1 MFRFK
6 QFDVEH
12 DRSSMKVGTDGVLL
26 GAWCDIQGAKRAL
39 DVGTGSGLIAMM
51 MAQRNLVLDVDA
63 IDIDHDSVVQAS
75 SNFEN
80 CQWGERL
87 RAIEG
92 DYVTFQL
99 AKKYDIIV
107 SNPPFFNNGVLPPA
121 TSRMNARHTVTLTYD
136 QLLAKSKSLLA
147 DSGKIAIVSP
157 ADCADVILE
166 ACGDNKL
173 YVSKMVKVFPVDGKP
188 AKRILWEIMSI
199 SVTTTQ
205 SSIVIRNHKNEFTEE
220 YRELCKDF
228 YLEF

>member
-1 MFRFK
+1 
-6 QFDVEH
+6 
-12 DRSSMKVGTDGVLL
+12 MKVGTDGVLL

-51 MAQRNLVLDVDA
+51 MAQRNLALNIDA
-63 IDIDHDSVVQAS
+63 IDIDHDSITQAS
-75 SNFEN
+75 CNFEN
-80 CQWGERL
+80 CQWSERL
-87 RAIEG
+87 HAIEG
-92 DYVTFQL
+92 DYVSFQL

-121 TSRMNARHTVTLTYD
+121 TSRMNARHTVSLSYD

-157 ADCADVILE
+157 ADCVNVILD
-166 ACGDNKL
+166 ACGINEL
-173 YVSKMVKVFPVDGKP
+173 FVSKIVEIFSVDDKP
-188 AKRILWEIMSI
+188 AKRILWEIT
-199 SVTTTQ
+199 SVSTTTTH
-205 SSIVIRNHKNEFTEE
+205 SSIVIRNSNNEFTEE